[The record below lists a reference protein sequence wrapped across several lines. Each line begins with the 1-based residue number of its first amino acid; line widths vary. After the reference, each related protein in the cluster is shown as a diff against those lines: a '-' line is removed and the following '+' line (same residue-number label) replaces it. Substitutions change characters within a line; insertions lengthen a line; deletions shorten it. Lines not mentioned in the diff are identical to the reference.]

1 MVAWGLLGASGLLA
15 GVAGLVLMAGMG
27 DGKSSLA
34 LHGVGMLL
42 VDVVLFSAS
51 AYAAVHA
58 LALLRRLDGLPFR
71 TGRYLFPGCV
81 VDAIAPVLRVWPVA
95 EVESTRRVPGPP
107 PALVLRLRD
116 GTEVTVPARKTDDV
130 DRAEAAL
137 ASLKSELLR
146 AVAEDDPHALAEM
159 DPLHDTAVSSPVG
172 PTAMMKL
179 SWPAWVTFDWAIAV
193 AVGVILGLGLGTT
206 RNDISDD
213 TIFRAASAQ
222 GTVDAFQEYLTHA
235 GRHSSDVQDIL
246 LPRAELAQAEATGSV
261 DGLRAFAQAHASSKI
276 GSEIDAAIHRALLA
290 QLAEAKKAGT
300 VSAIDAFA
308 KKYPD
313 SKLDTEIKAARHA
326 LFAAAFDAWQQ
337 KAKPDPTTTAFF
349 GKLLAW
355 AEKNG
360 PECELRFRVARSKI
374 DEADQSVM
382 KSPRYAGPQFLP
394 SKYVVADAMHPR
406 EQRVG
411 ADLVKGFSDAF
422 PSDIL
427 LLKQGAAIDEGAP
440 VPAAKEPL
448 LLVDYLVEWSHVN
461 NFSTKP
467 PSVFAGLNFTFDTT
481 FTLPEGA
488 PYEVKVKSFRGPEPW
503 KVRGDDYSR
512 EDFQQKVYDGMID
525 GAFDHFEKKATD
537 ALL

>member
-1 MVAWGLLGASGLLA
+1 
-15 GVAGLVLMAGMG
+15 
-27 DGKSSLA
+27 
-34 LHGVGMLL
+34 
-42 VDVVLFSAS
+42 
-51 AYAAVHA
+51 
-58 LALLRRLDGLPFR
+58 
-71 TGRYLFPGCV
+71 
-81 VDAIAPVLRVWPVA
+81 VA
-95 EVESTRRVPGPP
+95 EVESTRRLTGGSHG
-107 PALVLRLRD
+107 LVLRLRD
-116 GTEVTVPARKTDDV
+116 GTEVIVPARKADAV

-172 PTAMMKL
+172 PTAQMKL
-179 SWPAWVTFDWAIAV
+179 SWPAWVRFDWAVAA
-193 AVGVILGLGLGTT
+193 AVGVVLGLGLGTT

-213 TIFRAASAQ
+213 TIFRAASAL
-222 GTVDAFQEYLTHA
+222 GTVDAFQDYLTHA
-235 GRHSSDVQDIL
+235 GRHSGDVRDIL
-246 LPRAELAQAEATGSV
+246 LPRAELAQAEASGSV

-276 GSEIDAAIHRALLA
+276 GSEIDAAIHRALVA

-300 VSAIDAFA
+300 VTAIDGFA

-326 LFAAAFDAWQQ
+326 LFAAALDAWQQ
-337 KAKPDPTTTAFF
+337 KAKPDAATGAFF

-360 PECELRFRVARSKI
+360 PECEMRYRVARSKI

-382 KSPRYAGPQFLP
+382 KSPRYPGPQFLP

-422 PSDIL
+422 PADIL
-427 LLKQGAAIDEGAP
+427 LVKQGAPIDEGAT
-440 VPAAKEPL
+440 VPPSKEPV
-448 LLVDYLVEWSHVN
+448 LLVDYVVEWSHVN
-461 NFSTKP
+461 NFSTRP

-481 FTLPEGA
+481 FALPDGTA
-488 PYEVKVKSFRGPEPW
+488 PYEVKVKAFRGPEPW

-525 GAFDHFEKKATD
+525 GAFDHFDKKLSD